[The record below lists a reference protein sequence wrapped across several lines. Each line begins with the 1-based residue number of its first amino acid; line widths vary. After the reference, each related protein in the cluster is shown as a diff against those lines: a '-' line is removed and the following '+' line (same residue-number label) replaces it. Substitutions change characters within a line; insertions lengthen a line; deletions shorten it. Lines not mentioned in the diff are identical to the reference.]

1 MSRIIQSPGV
11 QITEKDLSLSPS
23 IPRGTD
29 IFVTGFASKGPTDAV
44 VQITSVP
51 EFEQIYGTPTN
62 AAERYLYYTAKQILN
77 GSNGNLL
84 VNRLPYGSGLGDG
97 FGSKYSALVY
107 PTVAF
112 SPGGDVF
119 TNTLNASADSIY
131 FFGAPKLFELTQS
144 EYYNIVQGGITWSNT
159 TVPQSG
165 TVTIAGLTGAATGIS
180 SIASFASAGLV
191 VLNKAQATIN
201 DQFEGYYVGIIDN
214 TNLLPTTNFDSI
226 VNVQTTQVTAPATGT
241 TAFLSIP
248 KSVLNFAVSSQSD
261 ATGTYSSQS
270 LAAGL
275 ENTPSFDT
283 FNVAYDDTVSLGVFK
298 LFKSPYAPDTTVLDY
313 IVDESY
319 NASFDYHRQLQNVN
333 GGLPVPYFIGN
344 KTGNSRNITVLV
356 NDYISNRLGSS
367 WINAQTATPSK
378 KVRFVT
384 HTIQNLLTNT
394 LTTATTCSSTSTSA
408 TSAACFTNY
417 AALTASIGVNQT
429 TFLSA
434 AVGLGYADSLYP
446 LGAYT
451 NSTTTD
457 KTIGNI
463 PSKIER
469 ILSKIDDDEIFNID
483 LICEAGLGTIYTAAC
498 ANSTAYYDDTQI
510 SSNYSTALNALTST
524 FVYNPGA
531 NQDLR
536 GLYTTIYNTFTN
548 FAEIARKDCLF
559 VADPLRHIFVTGIN
573 NKVLNNPSNSFSV
586 NVWAPLRRTFELCNS
601 SYATTYANWAKV
613 NDAYSG
619 SDVWVPFSGFAAAD
633 MANTDE
639 NFYPWFAP
647 AGYTRGRVQGAI
659 DLAIY
664 PKQKERDQL
673 YKISLNPV
681 TLFPG
686 EGFVIFGQKTLLKKP
701 SAFDRINVRRLFLY
715 VEKATKRTA
724 KYFVFEPNTLFTRTQ
739 VVNTLSPIFETVKQ
753 TDGVYDYLLVCD
765 ERNNTPAVI
774 DQNELVIDVYL
785 KPVRAAEFI
794 LVNFYATRT
803 GTNFNELVGG

>member
-29 IFVTGFASKGPTDAV
+29 IFVTGFAAQGPTDAV
-44 VQITSVP
+44 IEVTSVS

-84 VNRLPYGSGLGDG
+84 VNRLPYGGGLGDG
-97 FGSKYSALVY
+97 FGSKYSALVF
-107 PTVAF
+107 PTTAF
-112 SPGGDVF
+112 SPGANKF
-119 TNTLNASADSIY
+119 TTSLNASADSIY
-131 FFGAPKLFELTQS
+131 FFGAPKLFELTQA
-144 EYYNIVQGGITWSNT
+144 EYYNIVNGTISWNNT
-159 TVPQSG
+159 P
-165 TVTIAGLTGAATGIS
+165 AATTAITS
-180 SIASFASAGLV
+180 VASFASAGLI

-214 TNLLPTTNFDSI
+214 TNLLPTTNFDSV
-226 VNVQTTQVTAPATGT
+226 VNIQTIQTTAPATGT
-241 TAFLSIP
+241 SSYLTIP
-248 KSVLNFAVSSQSD
+248 DSVLNFVVSSQSD
-261 ATGTYSSQS
+261 ANGTFTQNS
-270 LAAGL
+270 LAGVL

-283 FNVAYDDTVSLGVFK
+283 FNTAYDDTVSLGVFK

-333 GGLPVPYFIGN
+333 GGLPVPYFVGN
-344 KTGNSRNITVLV
+344 KTSNSRNVTVLV

-367 WINAQTATPSK
+367 WINALSSTPSK

-384 HTIQNLLTNT
+384 GTIQNLL
-394 LTTATTCSSTSTSA
+394 STSQTTISSSVGVTSA
-408 TSAACFTNY
+408 TYTAA
-417 AALTASIGVNQT
+417 AG
-429 TFLSA
+429 
-434 AVGLGYADSLYP
+434 AVGYADSLYP

-451 NSTTTD
+451 NTTTTD
-457 KTIGNI
+457 KTLGNI

-498 ANSTAYYDDTQI
+498 ANQTSYYDDTQI
-510 SSNYSTALNALTST
+510 SSNYATALNALTST
-524 FVYNPGA
+524 FVYNPSTT
-531 NQDLR
+531 QDLR

-548 FAEIARKDCLF
+548 FAEVSRKDCLF
-559 VADPLRHIFVTGIN
+559 IADPLRHIFVTGIN
-573 NKVLNNPSNSFSV
+573 NKVLTNPSNSFSV
-586 NVWAPLRRTFELCNS
+586 NVWAPLRRNFELCNS

-619 SDVWVPFSGFAAAD
+619 ADIWVPFSGFAAAD

-639 NFYPWFAP
+639 NFYPWYAP
-647 AGYTRGRVQGAI
+647 AGYTRGRVTGAI
-659 DLAIY
+659 DIGVY

-739 VVNTLSPIFETVKQ
+739 VVNTLTPIFETVKQ
-753 TDGVYDYLLVCD
+753 TDGVYSYQLVCD
-765 ERNNTPAVI
+765 ERNNTPAII
-774 DQNELVIDVYL
+774 DQNELIVDVYL
-785 KPVRAAEFI
+785 KPVRSAEYI